1 MTRHPRIPAVA
12 ALVISGMAGLSILAG
27 TGQFRTTDLSRASL
41 EMLEKQIVNS
51 PDPAIWCAYGEKL
64 RQAGRY
70 GAAAKAY
77 QRALELQPELTSA
90 RLNEG
95 LALGQSRD
103 ADAFFAYYTRLSA
116 NYPKLA
122 VDLLERPELAPL
134 RSDVRWEPAASSAR
148 AQAVD

>member
-1 MTRHPRIPAVA
+1 
-12 ALVISGMAGLSILAG
+12 
-27 TGQFRTTDLSRASL
+27 
-41 EMLEKQIVNS
+41 
-51 PDPAIWCAYGEKL
+51 
-64 RQAGRY
+64 
-70 GAAAKAY
+70 
-77 QRALELQPELTSA
+77 
-90 RLNEG
+90 LNEG